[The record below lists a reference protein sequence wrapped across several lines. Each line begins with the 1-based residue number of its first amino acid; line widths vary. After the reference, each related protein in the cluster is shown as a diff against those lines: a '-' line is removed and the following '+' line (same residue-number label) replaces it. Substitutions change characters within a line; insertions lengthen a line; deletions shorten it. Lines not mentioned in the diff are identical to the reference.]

1 MIEKLFR
8 EHNGYLH
15 SSDLQ
20 RNRQLYYHLQK
31 MVESG
36 VVLKLKR
43 GLYKH
48 PKYAMLNHWQEVSL
62 MYPKAVFCMHSAC
75 SFYELTTYVPHTNHL
90 AIENK
95 QKMTLADFPP
105 VKLYYWSENI
115 FNQHITNQDGVR
127 VYSLERTVCD
137 AIKYDT
143 QIGQDMVKEVV
154 EAYLQRKDKNIEL
167 LLKKAQEVN
176 AYNKVHQFFSIL
188 I

>member
-8 EHNGYLH
+8 EHAGYLH
-15 SSDLQ
+15 SKDLQ

-48 PKYAMLNHWQEVSL
+48 SEYAELNHWQEVSL

-75 SFYELTTYVPHTNHL
+75 AFYELTTYMPHTNHL

-95 QKMTLADFPP
+95 QKLTLAEYPP
-105 VKLYYWSENI
+105 VKLYYWSDKI
-115 FNQHITNQDGVR
+115 FNQHKTNQDGVMI
-127 VYSLERTVCD
+127 YSLERSVCD
-137 AIKYDT
+137 AIKYDN
-143 QIGQDMVKEVV
+143 QIGQDLVKEVV
-154 EAYLQRKDKNIEL
+154 EAYLQRRDKDIEL
-167 LLKKAQEVN
+167 LLRTAKEVN
-176 AYNKVHQFFSIL
+176 IYNKVHQVFSLL